1 MKEGERKFSI
11 PLYWLL
17 QSVSLSSAC
26 AKWQQVNFSI
36 LCSMREFPLCAVCV
50 KEEQEKPLLVSP
62 THPENAVKGEK
73 PTGVEGW
80 LHGGAILVT
89 VCFKSRIECPCMNP
103 SKCLGGWMKGL

>member
-17 QSVSLSSAC
+17 QSVSLST
-26 AKWQQVNFSI
+26 SI
-36 LCSMREFPLCAVCV
+36 LCSMREFPLCAACV
-50 KEEQEKPLLVSP
+50 KGEQAKPMLQSS
-62 THPENAVKGEK
+62 THPENAVKGER

-89 VCFKSRIECPCMNP
+89 MCFKSKFECPCMNP
-103 SKCLGGWMKGL
+103 SKCLGGWIEDL